1 MISGKEH
8 GVNNTGALEV
18 ITEGGIKTFSS
29 GEVSIRKSE

>member
-18 ITEGGIKTFSS
+18 ITEDGIKTFSS